1 MGFLL
6 AIAYDVN
13 MGSCKWHKIEHTE
26 FLMKINYMLPKYKE
40 LSETEGKSWNQSSL
54 SNIRECV
61 APRMHII
68 GVMVS
73 QATRQW
79 ISVV

>member
-1 MGFLL
+1 MDFLL

-26 FLMKINYMLPKYKE
+26 FLVKINYMLPKYKE
-40 LSETEGKSWNQSSL
+40 LPEAEEKSWNQSSL
-54 SNIRECV
+54 SNIKQCMAQRT
-61 APRMHII
+61 HII
-68 GVMVS
+68 GVMAS